1 MAKAFGDKT
10 HIASSLRCLGITYG
24 FLGEFFASYDNL
36 QEAYQLYNAPPS
48 LPGNLDLQRLCCR
61 CGIDMVNAARLTF
74 EDGDK
79 VVSLV
84 RDIEKQAA
92 TVSDDQTH
100 SASLVIL
107 WSVLDSLVTSP
118 SMSKLSR
125 IAHRGIGHRSRFWK
139 ILDIDRRPCVSWSVP
154 SRWGLVL

>member
-1 MAKAFGDKT
+1 M
-10 HIASSLRCLGITYG
+10 LCQRCLGITYG
-24 FLGEFFASYDNL
+24 FLGEFSASYDNL

-61 CGIDMVNAARLTF
+61 CGIDIVNAARLTY

-79 VVSLV
+79 MVSLV

-107 WSVLDSLVTSP
+107 GSVLENS
-118 SMSKLSR
+118 
-125 IAHRGIGHRSRFWK
+125 GHRQEALRQLERSK
-139 ILDIDRRPCVSWSVP
+139 QMGIN
-154 SRWGLVL
+154 